1 MVMTQSALLFMGV
14 LATLATVGLFQ
25 NFGDEATRA
34 VVGFAGSIVWFGV
47 GISAF
52 DVVIEE
58 TGSPPM
64 QEPIMPL
71 VFLGFGFGAV
81 VALFSLNVLVQALR
95 SSTDVSDADLEL

>member
-1 MVMTQSALLFMGV
+1 MVMTQSALLFMGA
-14 LATLATVGLFQ
+14 LATLATIGLFQ
-25 NFGDEATRA
+25 NFSDDATRA

-81 VALFSLNVLVQALR
+81 VALFSLYALMEGIR
-95 SSTDVSDADLEL
+95 DSADVSDADLEL